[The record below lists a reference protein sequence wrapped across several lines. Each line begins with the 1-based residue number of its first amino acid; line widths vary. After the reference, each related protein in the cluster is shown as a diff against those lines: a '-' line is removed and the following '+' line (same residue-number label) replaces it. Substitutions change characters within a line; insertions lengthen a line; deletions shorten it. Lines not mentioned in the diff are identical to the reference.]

1 MGMAKFDS
9 VYRHDKSERSSFMK
23 MTRKSFIRWG
33 VFSLCMTL
41 SGVVIA
47 TSPPPPPGTYGSS
60 TQVGQFTINSQG
72 KVTAAGNVDI
82 DFPLLPTSLP
92 PIGPAGGD
100 LDGTYPDPT
109 IGNGK
114 VTSDKLNT
122 TGVAPGSYKNAN
134 ITVGSDGRVSAA
146 SDGGS
151 GGVLDADGHIKLSGT
166 TNPPKA
172 CATLD
177 LSSCVKCADVCG
189 YDSMGEITNFVNTP
203 NFCLIRFDVAYQ
215 VA

>member
-1 MGMAKFDS
+1 
-9 VYRHDKSERSSFMK
+9 
-23 MTRKSFIRWG
+23 
-33 VFSLCMTL
+33 
-41 SGVVIA
+41 
-47 TSPPPPPGTYGSS
+47 PPPGTYGSS

-114 VTSDKLNT
+114 VTSDNLNT
-122 TGVAPGSYKNAN
+122 TGAARGSYKNAN

-146 SDGGS
+146 SDGES
-151 GGVLDADGHIKLSGT
+151 GGVLDADGHIKLSGRR
-166 TNPPKA
+166 
-172 CATLD
+172 TL
-177 LSSCVKCADVCG
+177 LRPVPHWIYLRVLNVQ
-189 YDSMGEITNFVNTP
+189 M
-203 NFCLIRFDVAYQ
+203 CLEMIRWERSLIL
-215 VA
+215 